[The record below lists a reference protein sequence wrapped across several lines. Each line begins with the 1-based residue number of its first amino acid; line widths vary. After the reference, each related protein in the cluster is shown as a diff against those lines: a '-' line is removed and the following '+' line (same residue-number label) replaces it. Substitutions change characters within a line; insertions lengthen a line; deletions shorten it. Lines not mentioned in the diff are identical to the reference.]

1 VGLRALIVWAALLL
15 VALPATAEPTLS
27 GALDASLGVRGL
39 RGARV
44 AALVVDAEAGQVLF
58 ARDADR
64 AMVPASNL
72 KVLTALAALEALGP
86 THRFVTHVFADA
98 PLDAEG
104 AVDWLYVQGG
114 GDPSLTS
121 ESWWRLCADL
131 RLAGLRKV
139 RSGIVYDDSVFD
151 SVRWHPSWGRVSS
164 RAYYAPVGALGAN
177 YGAFTVEAQPGVAPG
192 DPVRVTLDPPVDSL
206 RVVNRART
214 GSQGGRAS
222 LRVDRVVAGDVEEVR
237 LSGSVP
243 AGGKSRRVYR
253 SVADP
258 ARYAAAVARLQ
269 LSANGISVGPAQI
282 AGPVPAGAS
291 ELLAFEGRRL
301 AEVVRLLI
309 KYSNNGIAESLVKAL
324 GAARDGKQGSWA
336 NGTVAIRERLAG
348 LGLDPKA
355 FSLVDGS
362 GLSKH
367 NRVSPRVLV
376 EALQL
381 ARGSFAV
388 GPELVA
394 ALPIGARDGTLKKR
408 ADAAGER
415 VRAKTGLLDSVTGL
429 SGYAELSNG
438 RDVVFSILVNGYRAG
453 DEAAMGAV
461 DGFVAALVNTPLAG
475 IATGRAADRAAWTP

>member
-1 VGLRALIVWAALLL
+1 MGLRALIVSAALVLL
-15 VALPATAEPTLS
+15 ALPVRGEPTLS
-27 GALDASLGVRGL
+27 GALEAALGVRGL

-44 AALVVDAEAGQVLF
+44 AALVVDAETGQPLF

-64 AMVPASNL
+64 PMVPASNL

-86 THRFVTHVFADA
+86 THRFTTRVLADA
-98 PLDAEG
+98 PPDAEG
-104 AVDWLYVQGG
+104 AVDWLYLQGG

-131 RLAGLRKV
+131 RLQGLRKV
-139 RSGIVYDDSVFD
+139 RSGIVYEDAAFD

-164 RAYYAPVGALGAN
+164 RAYYAPVGALTAN
-177 YGAFTVEAQPGVAPG
+177 YGAFTIEVRPGVSQG
-192 DPVRVTLDPPVDSL
+192 EPVSAMLDPPVDSL

-214 GSQGGRAS
+214 GAAGGRGS
-222 LRVDRVVAGDVEEVR
+222 LRVDRVATGDVEEVR
-237 LSGSVP
+237 VSGSLP
-243 AGGKSRRVYR
+243 AGQKSRRFYR

-269 LSANGISVGPAQI
+269 LGANGIAVGPALV
-282 AGPVPAGAS
+282 AGPVPASAT

-324 GAARDGKQGSWA
+324 GAARDGTQGSWG
-336 NGTVAIRERLAG
+336 NGTLAIRERLTG
-348 LGLDPKA
+348 LGLDPES
-355 FSLVDGS
+355 FSMVDGS
-362 GLSKH
+362 GLSTH
-367 NRVSPRVLV
+367 NRVTPRVLV
-376 EALQL
+376 EALRL

-394 ALPIGARDGTLKKR
+394 ALPIGSRDGTLSKR
-408 ADAAGER
+408 ANAAGER

-438 RDVVFSILVNGYRAG
+438 SDVVFSILVNGYRTG
-453 DEAAMGAV
+453 DAAAMGAV
-461 DGFVAALVNTPLAG
+461 DGFVAALVNTPVAG
-475 IATGRAADRAAWTP
+475 MASRRDEDRAAWTP